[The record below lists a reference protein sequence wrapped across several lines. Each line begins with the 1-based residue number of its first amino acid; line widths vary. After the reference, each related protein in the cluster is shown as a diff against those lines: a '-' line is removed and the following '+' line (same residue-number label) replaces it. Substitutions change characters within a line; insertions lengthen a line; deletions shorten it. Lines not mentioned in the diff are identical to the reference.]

1 MQGSYLSENEIEALY
16 IRYGLNLSPYEQYFV
31 WIKGFL
37 KGDWG
42 HSFTYNR
49 PIAEVISERIPRT
62 VLISIFSMAI
72 AWAAAVPVGIYS
84 ATKQYSIFDY
94 SFTVFG
100 FIGLAIPNF
109 LLAIV
114 LMYVVFSTTGYAI
127 QGLFSP
133 MYESAPWS
141 LAKFAD
147 LFKNLWLPLV
157 VLATAGMAGL
167 IRILRATLLDEI
179 KKQYVITAR
188 AKGMEERKLIFKYPV
203 RVAINPII
211 STIGWMLP
219 AIIGGEL
226 VVSKVL
232 NLPTIGPAL
241 FNAIQNKDMYL
252 AGDIIMLLSSLTI
265 AGTLISD
272 VLLAWLDPRIRYM

>member
-1 MQGSYLSENEIEALY
+1 M
-16 IRYGLNLSPYEQYFV
+16 
-31 WIKGFL
+31 
-37 KGDWG
+37 
-42 HSFTYNR
+42 
-49 PIAEVISERIPRT
+49 
-62 VLISIFSMAI
+62 
-72 AWAAAVPVGIYS
+72 
-84 ATKQYSIFDY
+84 
-94 SFTVFG
+94 
-100 FIGLAIPNF
+100 
-109 LLAIV
+109 
-114 LMYVVFSTTGYAI
+114 
-127 QGLFSP
+127 
-133 MYESAPWS
+133 
-141 LAKFAD
+141 
-147 LFKNLWLPLV
+147 
-157 VLATAGMAGL
+157 LATAGMAGI

-252 AGDIIMLLSSLTI
+252 AGDVIMLLSSLTI

-272 VLLAWLDPRIRYM
+272 ILLAWLDPRIRY

>member
-1 MQGSYLSENEIEALY
+1 MY
-16 IRYGLNLSPYEQYFV
+16 I
-31 WIKGFL
+31 
-37 KGDWG
+37 
-42 HSFTYNR
+42 
-49 PIAEVISERIPRT
+49 
-62 VLISIFSMAI
+62 
-72 AWAAAVPVGIYS
+72 
-84 ATKQYSIFDY
+84 
-94 SFTVFG
+94 
-100 FIGLAIPNF
+100 
-109 LLAIV
+109 
-114 LMYVVFSTTGYAI
+114 VFSTTGYPI

-133 MYESAPWS
+133 MYETAPWS

-147 LFKNLWLPLV
+147 LLKNLWLPLV
-157 VLATAGMAGL
+157 VLATAGMAGI

-203 RVAINPII
+203 RMAINPII

-252 AGDIIMLLSSLTI
+252 AGDVIMLLSSLTI

-272 VLLAWLDPRIRYM
+272 ILLAWLDPRIRY